1 MPRRARLHSAGMI
14 YHVIVRG
21 IEKKPIFVNNRD
33 RKDFFERCSELLP
46 GTKISCYAWAFMS
59 NHVHM
64 LLRTGDVALSTF
76 MARLLTGYATSFNRR
91 HKRAGHLFQN
101 RYRSI
106 ICQEEPYLKELV
118 RYIHLNPLRAG
129 IVQDFESLTRF
140 PWCGHAV
147 LLDNVRCTWQDRDYI
162 LSFFGTNASKAKTSY
177 LEFVRSGSNQG
188 RKPELVGGGLIRSLG
203 GWEEVKRCRPQ
214 GLMKGDERILGDTSF
229 VMGVLAKAEENM
241 TRRYAI
247 KQSGLD
253 IATIEKR
260 ICDICDITLENLYC
274 RGRYKRLVEARSILC
289 FWAVQELE
297 VTMKDLAVRFA
308 ITETAVSY
316 AVRRGQNIVQK
327 RGLKL
332 F

>member
-1 MPRRARLHSAGMI
+1 MPRRARLHAVGMI

-21 IEKKPIFVNNRD
+21 IEKKPIFVNDRD

-46 GTKISCYAWAFMS
+46 GTKMSCYAWTFMP

-64 LLRTGDVALSTF
+64 LLRTGDVSLSTL
-76 MARLLTGYATSFNRR
+76 MARLLTGYATSFNCR

-106 ICQEEPYLKELV
+106 ICQEEVYLKELV

-129 IVQDFESLTRF
+129 IVPDFESLARF
-140 PWCGHAV
+140 SWCGHSV
-147 LLDNVRCTWQDRDYI
+147 LLDNKKCTWLDKDYI

-177 LEFVRSGSNQG
+177 LAFVRAGINQG
-188 RKPELVGGGLIRSLG
+188 RDPELAGGGLIRSLG
-203 GWEEVKRCRPQ
+203 GWEEVKRCGPHDS
-214 GLMKGDERILGDTSF
+214 MKGDERILGDKSF
-229 VMGVLAKAEENM
+229 VMEILAKAEEKM
-241 TRRYAI
+241 ARRSAI

-260 ICDICDITLENLYC
+260 ICDICEIHLKDLYC
-274 RGRYKRLVEARSILC
+274 RGRHKRLVEARSIFC

-297 VTMKDLAVRFA
+297 VTMKDLALRFA
-308 ITETAVSY
+308 ITEAAVSY

-327 RGLKL
+327 KGLKL

>member
-1 MPRRARLHSAGMI
+1 MI

-21 IEKKPIFVNNRD
+21 IEKKSIFVNDRD
-33 RKDFFERCSELLP
+33 RKDFFKRCSELLP
-46 GTKISCYAWAFMS
+46 ETKISCYAWAFMP
-59 NHVHM
+59 NHVHL
-64 LLRTGDVALSTF
+64 LLRTGDVSLSTL

-106 ICQEEPYLKELV
+106 ICQEEVYLKELV

-129 IVQDFESLTRF
+129 IVPDFESLARF
-140 PWCGHAV
+140 SWCGHSV
-147 LLDNVRCTWQDRDYI
+147 LFDNKTCTWLDKDYI

-177 LEFVRSGSNQG
+177 LEFVKAGINQG
-188 RKPELVGGGLIRSLG
+188 RNPELAGGSLIRSLG
-203 GWEEVKRCRPQ
+203 GWEEANKCRSHS
-214 GLMKGDERILGDTSF
+214 LMKGDERILGDKSF
-229 VMGVLAKAEENM
+229 VMGILAKAEEKM
-241 TRRYAI
+241 ARRYAI
-247 KQSGLD
+247 RQSGLD

-260 ICDICDITLENLYC
+260 ISDICEINLKDLYC
-274 RGRYKRLVEARSILC
+274 RGRHKRLVEARSIFC

-297 VTMKDLAVRFA
+297 VTMKDLALRFA
-308 ITETAVSY
+308 ITEAAVSY

-327 RGLKL
+327 KGLKL